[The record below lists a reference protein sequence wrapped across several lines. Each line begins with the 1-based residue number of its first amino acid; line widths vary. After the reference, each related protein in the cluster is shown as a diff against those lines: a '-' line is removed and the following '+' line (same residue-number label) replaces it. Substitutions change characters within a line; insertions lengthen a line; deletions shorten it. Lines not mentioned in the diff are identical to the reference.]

1 MIDRDD
7 LEVRL
12 ATALAPMLLAA
23 AVFSLTALSLVPK
36 PDATFTDEFL
46 AALAALCIFG
56 TALVLDS
63 ALDAAKVT
71 EKARVTLLGGG
82 YLLFCIAVGA
92 LTTAVPIIYATKQ
105 ADAAGIAYIWH
116 LPSIM
121 IFLGAGV
128 SVIFKLMWFRDH
140 NIFLMAMG
148 FFYGLSISALW
159 H

>member
-7 LEVRL
+7 LDVRL

-23 AVFSLTALSLVPK
+23 AVFSLTALSLIPK

-56 TALVLDS
+56 TALVVDS
-63 ALDAAKVT
+63 ALDTAKVT
-71 EKARVTLLGGG
+71 ERARVTLLGGG

-105 ADAAGIAYIWH
+105 ADAAGEAYAWQS
-116 LPSIM
+116 SI
-121 IFLGAGV
+121 IYFIGAGAAV
-128 SVIFKLMWFRDH
+128 SLKLMWFRDR
-140 NIFLMAMG
+140 NAFLILMIL
-148 FFYGLSISALW
+148 FYALSVHALW